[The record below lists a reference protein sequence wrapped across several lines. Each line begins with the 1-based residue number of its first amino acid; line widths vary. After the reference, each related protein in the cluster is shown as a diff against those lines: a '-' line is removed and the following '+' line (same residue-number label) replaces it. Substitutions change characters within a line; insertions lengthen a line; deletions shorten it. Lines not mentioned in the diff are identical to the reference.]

1 MKLTKSQL
9 RKIIKEELL
18 KEIKADNILDYEV
31 GEHILVVQSPST
43 PDHLSTYKSEEYE
56 QQKLVDD
63 TGVRKI
69 LVQVV
74 ETPESSAAEDHQ
86 SSWEDEMLA
95 KVRARMDAAGI
106 G

>member
-1 MKLTKSQL
+1 MKITKTQL

-31 GEHILVVQSPST
+31 GEHLLIIQSPST

-56 QQKLVDD
+56 QKKWGDD

-69 LVQVV
+69 LVQVIK
-74 ETPESSAAEDHQ
+74 TPD
-86 SSWEDEMLA
+86 
-95 KVRARMDAAGI
+95 AGI
-106 G
+106 E